1 MKLKRTCTLM
11 LALLTLVMAGCSS
24 NKPSTTETPQT
35 QAAVKTL
42 KTTMAVGGKASIVY
56 LPPVVAE
63 YAGYF
68 KDQHLD
74 IESSDM
80 KSGADAAQALI
91 GGSVDFASM
100 AVDHAIKA
108 KAQGTDLVVLAAYT
122 RYSGVTLV
130 VNSKY
135 KDQVKSIKD
144 LKGMKVGVS
153 GLGSGTHLALSAL
166 LVKNGMKPTDVEV
179 IAVGTNTMPAAM
191 ENNTVVAAMH
201 VDPFVTQLVTTGKAF
216 ILYDLATEKDTLSLY
231 GSEYPFTA
239 LVTRQEVIKKNP
251 ELVQRMVNATAT
263 ALKFLAE
270 KDAAAIAKVLPAEYN
285 ATGELYLKSL
295 EHSKPALSP
304 TGMLTKEG
312 VQTVLKALTDSGS
325 IKAGVTVDPNSIFDM
340 SFLNK
345 ATNK

>member
-1 MKLKRTCTLM
+1 MQLKRTCAVI
-11 LALLTLVMAGCSS
+11 LALLTIVMTGCSS
-24 NKPSTTETPQT
+24 SKPTTTGTGETLAP
-35 QAAVKTL
+35 VKTM
-42 KTTMAVGGKASIVY
+42 KTTMAVGGKSAIVY
-56 LPPVVAE
+56 LPPVIAE

-74 IESSDM
+74 IEVSDM
-80 KSGADAAQALI
+80 NGGADAAQALI

-122 RYSGVTLV
+122 RYSGVSLV

-144 LKGMKVGVS
+144 LKGMKIGVS
-153 GLGSGTHLALSAL
+153 SLGSGTHLALTAL

-191 ENNTVVAAMH
+191 ENGTVAAAMH
-201 VDPFVTQLVTTGKAF
+201 VDPFVTQLVTTGKGY
-216 ILYDLATEKDTLSLY
+216 ILFDLATEKDTLSLY

-239 LVTRQEVIKKNP
+239 LVTRKDVIEKNP
-251 ELVQRMVNATAT
+251 ELVQRMVNATAK
-263 ALKFLAE
+263 ASKFLAE
-270 KDAAAIAKVLPAEYN
+270 NDAATIAKVLPAEFN
-285 ATGELYLKSL
+285 ATGDLYLKSL
-295 EHSKPALSP
+295 EHSKPSLSP

-312 VQTVLKALTDSGS
+312 VQTVIKALTDSGS
-325 IKAGVTVDPNSIFDM
+325 IKAGVTVDPNAIFDM
-340 SFLNK
+340 SFLKK
-345 ATNK
+345 ATGK